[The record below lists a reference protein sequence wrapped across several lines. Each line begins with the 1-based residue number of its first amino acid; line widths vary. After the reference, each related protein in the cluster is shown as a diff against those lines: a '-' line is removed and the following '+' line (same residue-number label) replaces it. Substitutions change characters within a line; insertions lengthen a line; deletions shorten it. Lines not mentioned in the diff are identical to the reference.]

1 MSKEKKTNEEKKE
14 GGHSRPKSLPTT
26 HIHMNAGMKEH
37 DDCLVLRVFYNGWRG
52 GALDSE

>member
-37 DDCLVLRVFYNGWRG
+37 DDCLVLGVFYNGWRG